1 MDEISRNSAKLDIEG
16 VRQQSVSDA
25 LRADSRAKESYKQ
38 IGDADINRNS
48 TNGFGDKST
57 SSPSDKSC
65 KMPRENGTGAKEG
78 EDERMLNGG
87 DSGGAT
93 VVGSNEEPSEKDK
106 LAQKEVEVKFI
117 SSPNGD
123 ARIDLEVESQQT
135 FSGMTKEEL
144 MKYAN
149 DPFWVRLR
157 WLLFV
162 LFWGLWVAMLLGS
175 FYIIYDAPRCS
186 APVPLSWWQQGP
198 LIEIDET
205 QYESQVETIAQ
216 YGAKGVVYRLPAD
229 ETYFIDSD
237 SVKEKLEK
245 LITTFRSKKIEVVI
259 DITPNFV
266 TADDPL
272 YKLALEK
279 GPNDAASK
287 AFIWNDRATLP
298 NWLSIT
304 ETGSAFK
311 NVTATHAILS
321 QFGPG
326 RFDLQ
331 LNETIAKEKL
341 KNVLKSLIVYGFR
354 GVRLANAKH
363 FIISNSGNEE
373 AMPSPEANKTLTMV
387 DYGFWTHTKTTYL
400 PGLGELFHELTS
412 VVHDELHEN
421 GFLSVTED
429 ILRPEVFAFNG
440 TLPIDIPLYG
450 NIEYDLR
457 EANNS
462 NSTRKLRQDI
472 ENTYE
477 AIKAYHTCCGGKPWL
492 QLRYNNASLQYLG
505 ASEYTIFNFL
515 LPGVPVLALDV
526 LTANNISMETLELLE
541 KFRASPSFQHGQ
553 FAVYNDATNST
564 IAYIRLKSGNPGYFV
579 ALNLDANQEKVA
591 DFSGIP
597 GIGAELTVVLTSNNY
612 AVSDVAIKTKVPVNA
627 VRLSPK
633 SAIIAT
639 YVPAK

>member
-1 MDEISRNSAKLDIEG
+1 MDETSRNSTKKLDIEG
-16 VRQQSVSDA
+16 VRQQSVA

-38 IGDADINRNS
+38 IGDADINRN
-48 TNGFGDKST
+48 GFGDKS
-57 SSPSDKSC
+57 SSSVSDKSL
-65 KMPRENGTGAKEG
+65 KMPRENGTSAKEG

-87 DSGGAT
+87 ESGGAA
-93 VVGSNEEPSEKDK
+93 VVARNEEPTEKDK

-162 LFWGLWVAMLLGS
+162 LFWGLWLAMLLGS
-175 FYIIYDAPRCS
+175 FYIIYVADKCP
-186 APVPLSWWQQGP
+186 APVPLTWWQQGP

-216 YGAKGVVYRLPAD
+216 FGAKGVVYRLPAD
-229 ETYFIDSD
+229 ETYFIHSAP
-237 SVKEKLEK
+237 VKEKLEK
-245 LITTFRSKKIEVVI
+245 LIATFRPKKIEVVI

-279 GPNDAASK
+279 GPNDPASK
-287 AFIWNDRATLP
+287 AFIWNDLATLP

-304 ETGSAFK
+304 ENGSAFK
-311 NVTATHAILS
+311 NVTSTHAILS
-321 QFGPG
+321 QFGPK

-341 KNVLKSLIVYGFR
+341 KDVLKSLIVYGFR
-354 GVRLANAKH
+354 GVRLSNAKH

-387 DYGFWTHTKTTYL
+387 DYGFWTHKKTSYQQ
-400 PGLGELFHELTS
+400 GLGELFNELSS
-412 VVHDELHEN
+412 VVHGELQEN

-429 ILRPEVFAFNG
+429 ILRPDVFAFNG
-440 TLPIDIPLYG
+440 TMPIDIPLYG

-457 EANNS
+457 EANNT
-462 NSTRKLRQDI
+462 NATKLRNDI
-472 ENTYE
+472 ANTYN
-477 AIKAYHTCCGGKPWL
+477 AINDTCRCNPWL

-515 LPGVPVLALDV
+515 LPGVPLFALDV
-526 LTANNISMETLELLE
+526 LTANNISKDTIETLE
-541 KFRASPSFQHGQ
+541 KFRASPSFQHGK
-553 FAVYNDATNST
+553 FAVYNDTSAGA
-564 IAYIRLKSGNPGYFV
+564 IAYIRLKPGNPGYFV
-579 ALNLDANQEKVA
+579 ALNLDPNQEKVA
-591 DFSGIP
+591 DFSGIA

-612 AVSDVAIKTKVPVNA
+612 AVPDVAIKTKVPANA
-627 VRLSPK
+627 VPLSPK

>member
-1 MDEISRNSAKLDIEG
+1 MDETSRNSAKLDIEG
-16 VRQQSVSDA
+16 VRQQSVNDA

-38 IGDADINRNS
+38 IG
-48 TNGFGDKST
+48 FGDKCT
-57 SSPSDKSC
+57 SSGATDNSFQ
-65 KMPRENGTGAKEG
+65 MPRENGTGAREG

-87 DSGGAT
+87 EGGGAT
-93 VVGSNEEPSEKDK
+93 VVVPSNEDASEKEK

-117 SSPNGD
+117 SSSNGD

-175 FYIIYDAPRCS
+175 FYIIYDAPKCS

-205 QYESQVETIAQ
+205 QYESQLETVAQ
-216 YGAKGVVYRLPAD
+216 YGAKGVVYRLPAN
-229 ETYFIDSD
+229 ETYFIESE
-237 SVKEKLEK
+237 SVREKLEK
-245 LITTFRSKKIEVVI
+245 LITTFRSKQIEVVI

-279 GPNDAASK
+279 GPNDPASAR

-298 NWLSIT
+298 NWLSVA

-311 NVTATHAILS
+311 PVTATHAILS

-341 KNVLKSLIVYGFR
+341 KGVLRTLIGYGFR

-363 FIISNSGNEE
+363 FIVSNSGNEE
-373 AMPSPEANKTLTMV
+373 AMPSPEANKALSMA
-387 DYGFWTHTKTTYL
+387 DYGFWTHMKTTYVA
-400 PGLGELFHELTS
+400 GLGELLHELAG
-412 VVHDELHEN
+412 VVHGELHEN

-457 EANNS
+457 EANNA
-462 NSTRKLRQDI
+462 NATRKLRHDI

-477 AIKAYHTCCGGKPWL
+477 AIRAYRTCCGGQPWL

-515 LPGVPVLALDV
+515 LPGVPLFGLDV
-526 LTANNISMETLELLE
+526 LTANGVTRETIETLE

-553 FAVYNDATNST
+553 FAVYNDASAST

-579 ALNLDANQEKVA
+579 ALNLDPSEEKVA

-597 GIGAELTVVLTSNNY
+597 GIGTELTVVLTSNNY
-612 AVSDVAIKTKVPVNA
+612 AVPDVAIKTKVQVKA

-633 SAIIAT
+633 SALIAT